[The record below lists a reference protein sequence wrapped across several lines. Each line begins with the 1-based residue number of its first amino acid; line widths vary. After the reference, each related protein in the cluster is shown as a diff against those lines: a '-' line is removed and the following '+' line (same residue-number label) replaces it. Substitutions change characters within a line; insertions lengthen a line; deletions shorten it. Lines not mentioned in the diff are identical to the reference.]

1 MRKKEFW
8 VKSTFRFKITGA
20 QMHTIYVN
28 VAKLQQSLNKRTGP
42 LLSNIQTAPN
52 ELKQG
57 KKFDV
62 VRFINMIILR
72 INYKVWGELQ

>member
-1 MRKKEFW
+1 MRGKKKEFL

-28 VAKLQQSLNKRTGP
+28 VAKLQQSLNKRTEP

-52 ELKQG
+52 ELK
-57 KKFDV
+57 
-62 VRFINMIILR
+62 
-72 INYKVWGELQ
+72 